1 MIISGRK
8 IFQRVTFPLS
18 TYAFIIAGVSFA
30 VNNVNPLSH
39 SPDLHLSFKS
49 KMGRGI
55 LGSNVHKGQKQS
67 LTGNT
72 VVTQSID
79 DSANTCENNKVERDP
94 ILPKIIVFDLDDC
107 LLFPEAHE
115 LSGMP
120 SQPVE
125 GPLDPNNPSTS
136 PLGTVGMRVPSRRR
150 GGYDLDGEVV
160 ELYPGARLALRE
172 LATNPIY
179 RHVEIAVAS
188 TSLEPSYSRAA
199 LRGIEVIPDVSVMD
213 MISYSQIG
221 RSGKLTSRK
230 TSHFRMIHEESG
242 GVPYEEMLFFDDCNW
257 QDHVSHSIFVLS
269 RSLFSRASFFYFN

>member
-1 MIISGRK
+1 
-8 IFQRVTFPLS
+8 
-18 TYAFIIAGVSFA
+18 
-30 VNNVNPLSH
+30 
-39 SPDLHLSFKS
+39 
-49 KMGRGI
+49 MGQENS
-55 LGSNVHKGQKQS
+55 GSNIKRQKLHS
-67 LTGNT
+67 GGNT
-72 VVTQSID
+72 VATQSVD
-79 DSANTCENNKVERDP
+79 DEVKTCNGNNQEKDP
-94 ILPKIIVFDLDDC
+94 YLPKIIVFDLDDC

-160 ELYPGARLALRE
+160 ELYPCARLALRE
-172 LATNPIY
+172 LATNPKY

-199 LRGIEVIPDVSVMD
+199 LRGIEIIPDVSVMD

-230 TSHFRMIHEESG
+230 TSHFRVIHEESG
-242 GVPYEEMLFFDDCNW
+242 GVPFEDMLFFDDCNW
-257 QDHVSHSIFVLS
+257 QDHVSRVLFHFLSLFVHASLFHFVLPCAGS
-269 RSLFSRASFFYFN
+269 QRLETCVGLLV